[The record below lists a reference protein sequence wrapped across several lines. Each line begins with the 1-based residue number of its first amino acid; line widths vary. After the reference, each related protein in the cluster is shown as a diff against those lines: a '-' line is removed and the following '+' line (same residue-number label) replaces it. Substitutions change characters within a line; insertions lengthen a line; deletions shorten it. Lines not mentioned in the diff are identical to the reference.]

1 MVNQETQIRKRRR
14 NDLYILRSY
23 NSDINNANEEWLEM
37 VGKGW
42 WMRLQ
47 FTSWWSKF
55 MEWRLGRQSK
65 KFAEELKRKNYVP
78 RQPWDNGIWK

>member
-1 MVNQETQIRKRRR
+1 MVN
-14 NDLYILRSY
+14 
-23 NSDINNANEEWLEM
+23 
-37 VGKGW
+37 KGW

>member
-1 MVNQETQIRKRRR
+1 MFPKNYKGCRY
-14 NDLYILRSY
+14 DLFTFKCY
-23 NSDINNANEEWLEM
+23 DINIYYASKEWLEM

-55 MEWRLGRQSK
+55 MKWRIGRQSK
-65 KFAEELKRKNYVP
+65 KFAKELKRKNYVP

>member
-14 NDLYILRSY
+14 NDLYIFRSY
-23 NSDINNANEEWLEM
+23 NSDINNANKEWLEM
-37 VGKGW
+37 IGKGW

-65 KFAEELKRKNYVP
+65 KFAAELKRKNYVP

>member
-1 MVNQETQIRKRRR
+1 MFQKNYKGCKC
-14 NDLYILRSY
+14 DLFTFRGC
-23 NSDINNANEEWLEM
+23 NINIYYASKEWLEM

-47 FTSWWSKF
+47 FTSWWGKF

-65 KFAEELKRKNYVP
+65 KFAAELKRKKYVP

>member
-1 MVNQETQIRKRRR
+1 
-14 NDLYILRSY
+14 
-23 NSDINNANEEWLEM
+23 M

-47 FTSWWSKF
+47 FTSWWCKF

-65 KFAEELKRKNYVP
+65 KFAKELKRKNYKP
-78 RQPWDNGIWK
+78 REPWDVGIWK

>member
-1 MVNQETQIRKRRR
+1 MI
-14 NDLYILRSY
+14 
-23 NSDINNANEEWLEM
+23 
-37 VGKGW
+37 GKGW

-78 RQPWDNGIWK
+78 RQSWDNGIWR

>member
-1 MVNQETQIRKRRR
+1 MVSQEIWIRRIR
-14 NDLYILRSY
+14 NDLHIFRSY
-23 NSDINNANEEWLEM
+23 CFDCVYANKKWMEM
-37 VGKGW
+37 AMKGW

-55 MEWRLGRQSK
+55 MEWRLDRQSK
-65 KFAEELKRKNYVP
+65 KFAKELKRKNYVP

>member
-1 MVNQETQIRKRRR
+1 MFQKNYKGCRY
-14 NDLYILRSY
+14 DLFTFRCY
-23 NSDINNANEEWLEM
+23 NINIYYASKEWLEM

-47 FTSWWSKF
+47 FTSLWSKF

-65 KFAEELKRKNYVP
+65 KFAAELKRKKYVP